1 MDDFGNFS
9 SCLVD
14 MSQGASGPKG
24 VSRKALAASSAIE
37 IATVAA
43 FLLWPLIAP
52 AELPP
57 EAQATPVPLLNGPLI
72 SDSNPREDAQNSHQK
87 GRRITVTDLVFH
99 EPPARPIQIA
109 QGTNTN
115 ELSAGVIDDSVKMDG
130 PGTDFLGTGDG
141 GATPVAPPPRPVIKP
156 RMISKVMDAF
166 LIERAQPEYPAMAER
181 IHLSGT
187 VQLRAVIGI
196 DGRVRHLAV
205 VSGNP
210 ILAQAAVA
218 AVRLWR
224 YEPTRL
230 NGEPVEVETQITV
243 NFVFE

>member
-1 MDDFGNFS
+1 M
-9 SCLVD
+9 C
-14 MSQGASGPKG
+14 AWTISGTF
-24 VSRKALAASSAIE
+24 RAAWLTRAKAQVGRRESPERRWQRLSAIE

-99 EPPARPIQIA
+99 EPPARPVQIA

-130 PGTDFLGTGDG
+130 PGTDF
-141 GATPVAPPPRPVIKP
+141 
-156 RMISKVMDAF
+156 
-166 LIERAQPEYPAMAER
+166 
-181 IHLSGT
+181 
-187 VQLRAVIGI
+187 
-196 DGRVRHLAV
+196 
-205 VSGNP
+205 
-210 ILAQAAVA
+210 
-218 AVRLWR
+218 
-224 YEPTRL
+224 
-230 NGEPVEVETQITV
+230 
-243 NFVFE
+243 

>member
-9 SCLVD
+9 TCMVD
-14 MSQGASGPKG
+14 TGQGASGPKG
-24 VSRKALAASSAIE
+24 VSGKALAASSAIE

-52 AELPP
+52 AVLPP
-57 EAQATPVPLLNGPLI
+57 GAQATPVPLLNRPLI
-72 SDSNPREDAQNSHQK
+72 ADSNTRQDAQNSHQR
-87 GRRITVTDLVFH
+87 GRRISVTDFVFH
-99 EPPARPIQIA
+99 QPPARPLQITQSA
-109 QGTNTN
+109 NTN
-115 ELSAGVIDDSVKMDG
+115 QLGAGVIGDSVKMG
-130 PGTDFLGTGDG
+130 GAGTDLLSIGDG
-141 GATPVAPPPRPVIKP
+141 GATPPRPVSTP
-156 RMISKVMDAF
+156 RMISKGVMDAF
-166 LIERAQPEYPAMAER
+166 LIERVQPEYPAMAER
-181 IHLSGT
+181 IQLSGA
-187 VQLRAVIGI
+187 VQLRAVIGV

-243 NFVFE
+243 NFVFK